1 MPGTPAFR
9 NGNGSSNGSVID
21 YRVDLKMRGAARL
34 LDRGLQLALS
44 GMGENAVSGLEKHF
58 GSR

>member
-1 MPGTPAFR
+1 MK
-9 NGNGSSNGSVID
+9 SSNGSVID